1 MNVLL
6 FDIPIWFPIS
16 NSNNL
21 LASFTFTHIG
31 LLRIRCD
38 IFLVVHPFDVVF
50 LYIRQSRCS
59 VTEQRCWKA
68 LIHLFKRLSIWSTSI
83 RYDPDVESAAQ
94 TCTLRVS
101 LTITEITLS
110 NNTLPGF
117 FGEQSCILF
126 PSTKPKCYPHLYC
139 PPNNYWETKAPS
151 KPLPT
156 LKIWVTKDFKKV
168 ISLTQWYWAMKIYD
182 IYGLYGWGEHE
193 ALAQT
198 SWKLLI

>member
-1 MNVLL
+1 MSYFCTSGKAAVQWQSK
-6 FDIPIWFPIS
+6 DVGKHWSIS
-16 NSNNL
+16 SNDCQFEAPLSGMILTLNQQPK
-21 LASFTFTHIG
+21 
-31 LLRIRCD
+31 
-38 IFLVVHPFDVVF
+38 PF
-50 LYIRQSRCS
+50 
-59 VTEQRCWKA
+59 
-68 LIHLFKRLSIWSTSI
+68 
-83 RYDPDVESAAQ
+83 
-94 TCTLRVS
+94 TLRAS
-101 LTITEITLS
+101 LTITEISLS
-110 NNTLPGF
+110 NNPLPGLF
-117 FGEQSCILF
+117 WEQSCILF

-198 SWKLLI
+198 SWKLLN